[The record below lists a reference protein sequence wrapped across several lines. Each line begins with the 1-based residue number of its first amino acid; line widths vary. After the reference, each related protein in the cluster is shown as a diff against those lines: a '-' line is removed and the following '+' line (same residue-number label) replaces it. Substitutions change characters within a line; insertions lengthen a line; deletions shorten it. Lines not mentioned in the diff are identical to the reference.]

1 MINCIKC
8 ATELPDEANFCSNCG
23 FPVGSLKVC
32 RSCPEC
38 GASLS
43 AIDKFCSQ
51 CGKSVRVVK
60 SADENPF
67 VTKESKSSNNAIPKM
82 ISIEGGQFLM
92 GGAAANYPV
101 TLTSFKLS
109 ETPITQ
115 KQFSYVMGHNPSK
128 LQGDDKPVE
137 MVNWC
142 EAIIYCNILST
153 MQNLTPCYSIG
164 SVTDLRTF
172 DASSPVWKRISC
184 NFMANGYRL
193 PTEAEWEFAARGGKK
208 CDPYQFS
215 GSSDINKVA
224 WYGENS
230 DITTHIV
237 GTKAPNSLGLFDMC
251 GNVMEWCWDYFVQEF
266 PPTAQTNPH
275 GPQIGNMHIKRG
287 GSWLDDFQQCT
298 VYFRSASA
306 PAGKSS
312 SLGFRVCQ
320 SEIGAP
326 I

>member
-1 MINCIKC
+1 
-8 ATELPDEANFCSNCG
+8 
-23 FPVGSLKVC
+23 
-32 RSCPEC
+32 
-38 GASLS
+38 
-43 AIDKFCSQ
+43 
-51 CGKSVRVVK
+51 
-60 SADENPF
+60 
-67 VTKESKSSNNAIPKM
+67 
-82 ISIEGGQFLM
+82 M

-115 KQFSYVMGHNPSK
+115 KQFSYVTGHNPSK

-142 EAIIYCNILST
+142 EAIIYCNILSA

-237 GTKAPNSLGLFDMC
+237 GTKF
-251 GNVMEWCWDYFVQEF
+251 
-266 PPTAQTNPH
+266 
-275 GPQIGNMHIKRG
+275 
-287 GSWLDDFQQCT
+287 SWSF
-298 VYFRSASA
+298 
-306 PAGKSS
+306 
-312 SLGFRVCQ
+312 
-320 SEIGAP
+320 
-326 I
+326 